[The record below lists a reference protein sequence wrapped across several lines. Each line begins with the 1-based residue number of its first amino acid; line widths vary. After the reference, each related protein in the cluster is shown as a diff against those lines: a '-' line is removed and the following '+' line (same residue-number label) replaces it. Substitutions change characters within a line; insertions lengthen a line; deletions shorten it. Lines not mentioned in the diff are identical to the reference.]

1 MTDYTFDDKPKN
13 DNKLKHERERTG
25 QPLTWTQVF
34 QLVLARPSVRS
45 FETILN
51 DPTVS
56 RRRAS
61 NWIAIACVISMAL
74 TSLFLMVAF
83 SMQDALRSAVIY
95 TVCGAPFMIVFVAI
109 GFYLMVRLLQ
119 LATRILGART
129 PFLDLFYAMAAFNAP
144 LMVINYGVSVAF
156 GTGGGV
162 GLVSFNL
169 VSLFLSLYQLVLT
182 GMSIKATTRFG
193 WGRTV
198 ASMVVF
204 AVLVLAIYALLI
216 GLMVILLVSPS
227 IN

>member
-13 DNKLKHERERTG
+13 DNKLKRERTG

-144 LMVINYGVSVAF
+144 LMVINYTVSVAF

-169 VSLFLSLYQLVLT
+169 VSLFLWLYQLVLT

-204 AVLVLAIYALLI
+204 VLLVLAIYVLLI